1 MPLDATMAPASFD
14 PETRTVEAVIAT
26 TYPVMRRDAR
36 GIYSEVLDFST
47 LDLSN
52 ATNLRVLDSHRTASV
67 RDAMGTVE
75 AVRVEGDKLIAKLRL
90 SAADDVA
97 PVLQRIADGTIR
109 GVSIGYRVKRW
120 SEQSSGGT
128 RTRRPMEWELTEIT
142 LTSNPADPAATLRQ
156 KEATVPNDVIDTT
169 PADEAE
175 TTRRTEIRSLVR
187 FAGLEPAIAD
197 DLIDAGADLTRA
209 KAEIF
214 DAQQNR
220 QRSAPIIRSHAPA
233 NDDPAVITRR
243 QTDAVAYRMAGGELP
258 EDARQY
264 VNLSLRDMASE
275 SLAREGIS
283 TRGMSADEVFTRAA
297 HTSSDFPLVVS
308 NAANKV
314 ALDTYKAA
322 ESPLKS
328 LCRQKTLANFKE
340 SIAIRLG
347 EMGRLEPLNEDGEI
361 KATSRAENGE
371 SMRLKTF
378 ARGLTVTRELL
389 INDDLNMLGDMT
401 AALGEAAAQ
410 TEADELVKLLIDNP
424 AMSDGITV
432 FDDSRGNVHDVANA
446 FETSGG
452 AQLAIAAAR
461 KAMRKR
467 TGLDGKTLINVSPR
481 YLLVGPDIEDE
492 AEKALA
498 EIYPATSADVNTM
511 AGKLVL
517 LVEPRITDSTGFVFA
532 DPARL
537 AAMQYAYLSA
547 AQGVQIQRTEAWD
560 TLGLKFRAFLDFGCG
575 WLDWRGAHKVPA
587 E

>member
-14 PETRTVEAVIAT
+14 PEARTVEAVIAT
-26 TYPVMRRDAR
+26 TTPVTRRDAR
-36 GIYSEVLDFST
+36 GTFAEVLDFTT
-47 LDLSN
+47 LDLTN
-52 ATNLRVLDSHRTASV
+52 AANLRVLDSHRTASI
-67 RDAMGTVE
+67 RDTMGTVE
-75 AVRVEGDKLIAKLRL
+75 AVRVEGDKLIAKLKL
-90 SAADDVA
+90 SAADDVT

-109 GVSIGYRVKRW
+109 GVSIGYRVTRW
-120 SEQSSGGT
+120 TENRIGGT
-128 RTRRPMEWELTEIT
+128 RTRRPAEWALTEVT
-142 LTSNPADPAATLRQ
+142 LTSNPADPAATLRHK
-156 KEATVPNDVIDTT
+156 KEAGMADDVIETT
-169 PADEAE
+169 PADDAE
-175 TTRRTEIRSLVR
+175 KTRRTEIRSLVR
-187 FAGLEPAIAD
+187 SAGLEPHIAD

-258 EDARQY
+258 DDARQY
-264 VNLSLRDMASE
+264 VNMSLRDMAVE
-275 SLAREGIS
+275 SLAREGVS

-322 ESPLKS
+322 ESPLKT
-328 LCRQKTLANFKE
+328 LCRQRTLPNFKE
-340 SIAIRLG
+340 SNAIRLG
-347 EMGRLEPLNEDGEI
+347 DMGRLEPLSEDGEI

-389 INDDLNMLGDMT
+389 INDDLGMLGDMT

-410 TEADELVKLLIDNP
+410 TEADELVKLLTGNP
-424 AMSDGITV
+424 AMSDGTPV
-432 FDDSRGNVHDVANA
+432 FDASRGNVGTAGAPSVTALT
-446 FETSGG
+446 ET
-452 AQLAIAAAR
+452 R
-461 KAMRKR
+461 KTMRTRK
-467 TGLDGKTLINVSPR
+467 GMDGKTIIAVAPR
-481 YLLVGPDIEDE
+481 YLLVSAALETE
-492 AEKALA
+492 AEKVLA
-498 EIYPATSADVNTM
+498 SIQPNKADDVNPFG
-511 AGKLVL
+511 GKLSL
-517 LVEPRITDSTGFVFA
+517 LVEPRLPDDFWYVFA

-560 TLGLKFRAFLDFGCG
+560 TLGMKFRAFLDFGAG
-575 WLDWRGAHKVPA
+575 WLDWRPA
-587 E
+587 QQIPAA

>member
-14 PETRTVEAVIAT
+14 PEARTVEAVIAT
-26 TYPVMRRDAR
+26 TTPVNRRDAR
-36 GIYSEVLDFST
+36 GTFAEVLDFST
-47 LDLSN
+47 LDLTN
-52 ATNLRVLDSHRTASV
+52 AANLCVLDSHRTASI
-67 RDAMGTVE
+67 RDTMGTVE
-75 AVRVEGDKLIAKLRL
+75 AVRVEGDKLIAKLKL
-90 SAADDVA
+90 SAADDVT

-109 GVSIGYRVKRW
+109 GVSIGYRVTRW
-120 SEQSSGGT
+120 AETQSGGT
-128 RTRRPMEWELTEIT
+128 RTRRPAEWALTEVT

-156 KEATVPNDVIDTT
+156 KEATVPNDVIET
-169 PADEAE
+169 PADDAE
-175 TTRRTEIRSLVR
+175 KTRRTEIRSLVR
-187 FAGLEPAIAD
+187 SAGLEPQIAD

-258 EDARQY
+258 DDARQY
-264 VNLSLRDMASE
+264 VNMSLRDMAVE
-275 SLAREGIS
+275 SLAREGVS

-314 ALDTYKAA
+314 ALDTYRAA
-322 ESPLKS
+322 ESPLKT
-328 LCRQKTLANFKE
+328 LCRQRTLPNFKE
-340 SIAIRLG
+340 SNAIRLG
-347 EMGRLEPLNEDGEI
+347 DMGRLEPLSEDGEI

-389 INDDLNMLGDMT
+389 INDDLGMLGDMT

-410 TEADELVKLLIDNP
+410 TEADELVKLLTGNP
-424 AMSDGITV
+424 AMSDGTPV
-432 FDDSRGNVHDVANA
+432 FDASRGNVGTAGVPSVTALT
-446 FETSGG
+446 ET
-452 AQLAIAAAR
+452 R
-461 KAMRKR
+461 KTMRTRK
-467 TGLDGKTLINVSPR
+467 GMDGKTIIAVAPR
-481 YLLVGPDIEDE
+481 FLLVSAALETE
-492 AEKALA
+492 AEKVLA
-498 EIYPATSADVNTM
+498 SIQPNKADDVNPFG
-511 AGKLVL
+511 GKLSL
-517 LVEPRITDSTGFVFA
+517 LVEPRLPDDFWYVFA

-547 AQGVQIQRTEAWD
+547 AQGVQIQRAEAWD
-560 TLGLKFRAFLDFGCG
+560 TLGMKFRAFLDFGAG
-575 WLDWRGAHKVPA
+575 WLDWRPA
-587 E
+587 QQIPAA

>member
-14 PETRTVEAVIAT
+14 PEARTVEAVIAT
-26 TYPVMRRDAR
+26 TTPVTRRDAR
-36 GIYSEVLDFST
+36 GTFAEVLDFTT
-47 LDLSN
+47 LDLTN
-52 ATNLRVLDSHRTASV
+52 AANLRVLDSHRTASI
-67 RDAMGTVE
+67 RDTMGTVE
-75 AVRVEGDKLIAKLRL
+75 AVRVEGDKLIAKLKL
-90 SAADDVA
+90 SAADDVT

-109 GVSIGYRVKRW
+109 GVSIGYRVTRW
-120 SEQSSGGT
+120 TENQSGGT
-128 RTRRPMEWELTEIT
+128 RTRRPAEWALTEVT
-142 LTSNPADPAATLRQ
+142 LTSNPADQAATLRHK
-156 KEATVPNDVIDTT
+156 KEAGMADDVIETT
-169 PADEAE
+169 LADDAE
-175 TTRRTEIRSLVR
+175 KTRRTEIRSLVR
-187 FAGLEPAIAD
+187 SAGLEPQIAD

-258 EDARQY
+258 DDARQY
-264 VNLSLRDMASE
+264 VNMSLRDMAVE
-275 SLAREGIS
+275 SLAREGVS

-322 ESPLKS
+322 ESPLKT
-328 LCRQKTLANFKE
+328 LCRQRTLPNFKE
-340 SIAIRLG
+340 SNAIRLG
-347 EMGRLEPLNEDGEI
+347 DMGRLEPLSEDGEI

-389 INDDLNMLGDMT
+389 INDDLGMLGDMT

-410 TEADELVKLLIDNP
+410 TEADELVKLLTGNP
-424 AMSDGITV
+424 AMSDGTPV
-432 FDDSRGNVHDVANA
+432 FAASRGNVGTAGAPSVTALT
-446 FETSGG
+446 ET
-452 AQLAIAAAR
+452 R
-461 KAMRKR
+461 KTMRTRK
-467 TGLDGKTLINVSPR
+467 GMDGKTIIAVAPR
-481 YLLVGPDIEDE
+481 FLLVSAALETE
-492 AEKALA
+492 AEKVLA
-498 EIYPATSADVNTM
+498 SIQPNKADDVNPFG
-511 AGKLVL
+511 GKLSL
-517 LVEPRITDSTGFVFA
+517 LVEPRLPDDFWYVFA

-560 TLGLKFRAFLDFGCG
+560 TLGMKFRAFLDFGAG
-575 WLDWRGAHKVPA
+575 WLDWRPA
-587 E
+587 QQIPAAG

>member
-14 PETRTVEAVIAT
+14 PEARTVEAVIAT
-26 TYPVMRRDAR
+26 TAPLMKRDAR
-36 GIYSEVLDFST
+36 GTFAEVLDFST
-47 LDLSN
+47 LDLTN
-52 ATNLRVLDSHRTASV
+52 TANLRVLDSHRTASI
-67 RDAMGTVE
+67 RDTMGTVE

-90 SAADDVA
+90 SAADDVT

-109 GVSIGYRVKRW
+109 GVSIGYRVTRW
-120 SEQSSGGT
+120 TENQSVGT
-128 RTRRPMEWELTEIT
+128 RTRRPAEWALTEVT
-142 LTSNPADPAATLRQ
+142 LTSNPADPAATLRHK
-156 KEATVPNDVIDTT
+156 KEAGMADDVIETT
-169 PADEAE
+169 PADDAE

-187 FAGLEPAIAD
+187 SAGLEPQIAD

-214 DAQQNR
+214 DSQQNR

-258 EDARQY
+258 DDARQY
-264 VNLSLRDMASE
+264 VNMSLRDMAVE
-275 SLAREGIS
+275 SLSREGVS

-322 ESPLKS
+322 ESPLKT
-328 LCRQKTLANFKE
+328 LCRQRTLPNFKE
-340 SIAIRLG
+340 SNAIRLG
-347 EMGRLEPLNEDGEI
+347 DMGRLEPLSEDGEI

-389 INDDLNMLGDMT
+389 INDDLGMLGDMT

-410 TEADELVKLLIDNP
+410 TEADELVKLLTGNP
-424 AMSDGITV
+424 AMSDGTPV
-432 FDDSRGNVHDVANA
+432 FDASRGNVGAAGAPSVTALT
-446 FETSGG
+446 ET
-452 AQLAIAAAR
+452 R
-461 KAMRKR
+461 KTMRTRK
-467 TGLDGKTLINVSPR
+467 GMDGKTIIAVAPR
-481 YLLVGPDIEDE
+481 YLLVSAALETE
-492 AEKALA
+492 AEKVLA
-498 EIYPATSADVNTM
+498 SIQPNKADDVNPFG
-511 AGKLVL
+511 GKLSL
-517 LVEPRITDSTGFVFA
+517 LVEPRLPDDFWYVFA

-560 TLGLKFRAFLDFGCG
+560 TLGLKFRAFLDFGAG
-575 WLDWRGAHKVPA
+575 WLDWRPA
-587 E
+587 QQIPAA